1 MEEKGFSFFFFVCG
15 EIMADKGII
24 KKYIAF
30 ALKYIN
36 VPNFDMGGGI

>member
-1 MEEKGFSFFFFVCG
+1 
-15 EIMADKGII
+15 MADKHQQ
-24 KKYIAF
+24 KSKELF